1 MTNVFDL
8 LKKDHKK
15 VAGIFKDIENVKEG
29 KTQEKK
35 SLFQQLNT
43 ELSAH
48 AEFEE
53 MNLYPIIKE
62 DKPTHDLTLESYE
75 EHRLIKQLLNE
86 LSGMPV
92 DKDEWDAK
100 LKVLKEQVEH
110 HVEEEEGELFPKAK
124 KVLGKEEIDALTAKK
139 EAQKVKVLVK

>member
-15 VAGIFKDIENVKEG
+15 VASIFKDIENVKEG